1 MNPKKSGTVFIVLMI
16 ALIAFG
22 VASAANIANIGNDQ
36 LKGLIL
42 PNLNLNNQEQITTIG
57 DPNYQP
63 VYITKRVVLN
73 VTNTTPVIP
82 TNNTTNTNKS
92 TNSSN
97 K

>member
-36 LKGLIL
+36 LKGLTL

-73 VTNTTPVIP
+73 VTNTTPVIS

>member
-1 MNPKKSGTVFIVLMI
+1 MNPKKSGTMFIVLMI

-22 VASAANIANIGNDQ
+22 VASAANVANIGNDQ
-36 LKGLIL
+36 LKGLTL

-63 VYITKRVVLN
+63 VYITKRVILN
-73 VTNTTPVIP
+73 VTNNTTVIP
-82 TNNTTNTNKS
+82 SNTTINNNTS

>member
-22 VASAANIANIGNDQ
+22 VASAANVANIGNDQ
-36 LKGLIL
+36 LKGLTL

>member
-1 MNPKKSGTVFIVLMI
+1 MNPKKSGTLFIVLMI

-22 VASAANIANIGNDQ
+22 VASAANVANIGNDQ
-36 LKGLIL
+36 LKGLTL
-42 PNLNLNNQEQITTIG
+42 PNLNLNNQEQINTIG

-73 VTNTTPVIP
+73 VTNNTTVIP
-82 TNNTTNTNKS
+82 ANTTINNNTS

-97 K
+97 R

>member
-1 MNPKKSGTVFIVLMI
+1 MNPKKSGTLFIVLMI

-22 VASAANIANIGNDQ
+22 VASAANVANIGNDQ
-36 LKGLIL
+36 LKGLTL

-63 VYITKRVVLN
+63 VSITKRIVLN
-73 VTNTTPVIP
+73 VTNNTTVIP
-82 TNNTTNTNKS
+82 TNTTINHNTS

>member
-1 MNPKKSGTVFIVLMI
+1 MNPKKSGTMFIVLMI

-22 VASAANIANIGNDQ
+22 VASAANVANIGNDQ
-36 LKGLIL
+36 LKGLTL

-63 VYITKRVVLN
+63 VYITKRIILN
-73 VTNTTPVIP
+73 L
-82 TNNTTNTNKS
+82 TNNTTVIPSNTTINNNTS

>member
-22 VASAANIANIGNDQ
+22 VASAANVANIGNEQ
-36 LKGLIL
+36 LNGLTL

-63 VYITKRVVLN
+63 VYITKRIVLN
-73 VTNTTPVIP
+73 VTNTTTLIP
-82 TNNTTNTNKS
+82 ANNTTNSNKS

>member
-22 VASAANIANIGNDQ
+22 VASAANVANIGNDQ
-36 LKGLIL
+36 LKGLTL

-73 VTNTTPVIP
+73 VTNTTPVIS

>member
-22 VASAANIANIGNDQ
+22 VASAANVANIGNDQ
-36 LKGLIL
+36 LKGLTL

-73 VTNTTPVIP
+73 VTNTTTLIP
-82 TNNTTNTNKS
+82 ANNTTNSNKS

>member
-36 LKGLIL
+36 LKGLTL

>member
-36 LKGLIL
+36 LKGLTL

-73 VTNTTPVIP
+73 VTNTTTLIP
-82 TNNTTNTNKS
+82 SNNTTNSNKS

>member
-1 MNPKKSGTVFIVLMI
+1 MNPKKSGTMFIVLMI

-22 VASAANIANIGNDQ
+22 VASAANVANIGNDQ
-36 LKGLIL
+36 LKGLTL

-63 VYITKRVVLN
+63 VYITKRIVLN
-73 VTNTTPVIP
+73 VTNNTTVIP
-82 TNNTTNTNKS
+82 TNNTTNNNTS

>member
-1 MNPKKSGTVFIVLMI
+1 MNPKKSGTMFIVLMI

-22 VASAANIANIGNDQ
+22 VASAANVANIGNDQ
-36 LKGLIL
+36 LKGLTV

-63 VYITKRVVLN
+63 VYITKRIILN
-73 VTNTTPVIP
+73 VTNNTTVIP
-82 TNNTTNTNKS
+82 SNTTINNNTSK
-92 TNSSN
+92 NSSN

>member
-22 VASAANIANIGNDQ
+22 VASAANVANIGNDQ
-36 LKGLIL
+36 LKGLTL

-73 VTNTTPVIP
+73 VTNTTPLIP

>member
-1 MNPKKSGTVFIVLMI
+1 MNPKKSGTLFIVLMI

-22 VASAANIANIGNDQ
+22 IASAANVANIGNDQ
-36 LKGLIL
+36 LKGLTL
-42 PNLNLNNQEQITTIG
+42 PNLNLNNQEQINTIG

-73 VTNTTPVIP
+73 VTNNTTVIP
-82 TNNTTNTNKS
+82 ANTTINNNTS

-97 K
+97 R

>member
-22 VASAANIANIGNDQ
+22 VASAANVANIGNDQ
-36 LKGLIL
+36 LKGLTL

-63 VYITKRVVLN
+63 VYITKRIVLN
-73 VTNTTPVIP
+73 VTNTTTLIP
-82 TNNTTNTNKS
+82 ANNTTNSNKS

>member
-1 MNPKKSGTVFIVLMI
+1 MNPKKSGTMFIVLMI

-22 VASAANIANIGNDQ
+22 VASAANVANIGNDQ
-36 LKGLIL
+36 LKGLTL

-63 VYITKRVVLN
+63 VYITKRIILN
-73 VTNTTPVIP
+73 VTNNTTVIP
-82 TNNTTNTNKS
+82 SNTTINNNTS
-92 TNSSN
+92 ANSSN

>member
-22 VASAANIANIGNDQ
+22 VASAANVANIGNDQ
-36 LKGLIL
+36 LKGLTL

-73 VTNTTPVIP
+73 VTNTTTLIP
-82 TNNTTNTNKS
+82 SNNTTNSNKS

>member
-1 MNPKKSGTVFIVLMI
+1 MNPKKSGTMFIVLMI

-22 VASAANIANIGNDQ
+22 VASAANVANIGNDQ
-36 LKGLIL
+36 LKGLTL

-63 VYITKRVVLN
+63 VYITKRIILN
-73 VTNTTPVIP
+73 VTNNTTVIP
-82 TNNTTNTNKS
+82 SNTTINNNTS

>member
-1 MNPKKSGTVFIVLMI
+1 MNPKKSGTMFIVLMI

-22 VASAANIANIGNDQ
+22 VASAANVANIGNDQ
-36 LKGLIL
+36 LKGLTL

-63 VYITKRVVLN
+63 VYITKRIVLN
-73 VTNTTPVIP
+73 VTNNTTVIP
-82 TNNTTNTNKS
+82 SNTTINNNTS
-92 TNSSN
+92 ANSSN